1 MLWRCLCEVTPGD
14 SIAYIEAITAQ
25 MQVIKVSLDQNH
37 LVTRVNEVF
46 FRRREHVLKQ
56 RRFCM
61 SGEEKTNKTKQ
72 KQAAILEQFPLLPG
86 IHVPAC

>member
-37 LVTRVNEVF
+37 LVTRV
-46 FRRREHVLKQ
+46 KI
-56 RRFCM
+56 RF
-61 SGEEKTNKTKQ
+61 SSEGGSTS
-72 KQAAILEQFPLLPG
+72 
-86 IHVPAC
+86 